1 MTPSIVRLDAEMVK
15 ALAHPLRSRIL
26 AVLRREGPL
35 TSSGLASELGTNTG
49 ATSYHARRLAEV
61 GLVAEVAGKGT
72 NRERWW
78 KASHDISSWSDTDFD
93 STDDA
98 RVAADWLIRHHHRTQ
113 SRHIEQW
120 HDIRT
125 EWSQVW
131 RRASD
136 QSDYQLSLSATSLS
150 QLNERVRQV
159 IDEFRDRNE
168 PDAESVTI
176 LYYSYPSSAA
186 EL

>member
-72 NRERWW
+72 NRER
-78 KASHDISSWSDTDFD
+78 
-93 STDDA
+93 
-98 RVAADWLIRHHHRTQ
+98 
-113 SRHIEQW
+113 
-120 HDIRT
+120 
-125 EWSQVW
+125 
-131 RRASD
+131 
-136 QSDYQLSLSATSLS
+136 
-150 QLNERVRQV
+150 
-159 IDEFRDRNE
+159 
-168 PDAESVTI
+168 
-176 LYYSYPSSAA
+176 
-186 EL
+186 